1 MHKKNIVPFHYLTQ
15 RKMLTI
21 SSQIKTLLSPQEQS
35 ASRKLLSHYL
45 ASERKDQYFG
55 GFPVNPAGIW
65 SKGSGSTP

>member
-1 MHKKNIVPFHYLTQ
+1 
-15 RKMLTI
+15 MLTI

-45 ASERKDQYFG
+45 ASGGKDQYFG
-55 GFPVNPAGIW
+55 GFPVNPVGIW

>member
-1 MHKKNIVPFHYLTQ
+1 
-15 RKMLTI
+15 MLTI